1 MVVYRV
7 ISIGWE
13 GWKWKKKKQTV
24 GCSKKIQLNRRKKTS
39 GGYGD
44 LTTLI
49 PCEKT
54 VMNGCKVPKRLLAV

>member
-1 MVVYRV
+1 MEEN
-7 ISIGWE
+7 IMI
-13 GWKWKKKKQTV
+13 
-24 GCSKKIQLNRRKKTS
+24 

-54 VMNGCKVPKRLLAV
+54 VMNDIKVPKRLAAA